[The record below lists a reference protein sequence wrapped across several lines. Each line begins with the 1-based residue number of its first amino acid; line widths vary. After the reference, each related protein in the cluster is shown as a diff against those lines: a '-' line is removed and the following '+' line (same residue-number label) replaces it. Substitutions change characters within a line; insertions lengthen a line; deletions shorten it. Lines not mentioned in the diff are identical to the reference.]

1 MLVTFPAFGVSG
13 PPPRT
18 RGTRQVADLLSWH
31 SGTTP
36 AYAGNATRSTPRMFA
51 APGPPP
57 RTRGTREERGQAAGV
72 PGTTPAYAGN
82 AVGAEA
88 AEHRLGDH
96 PRVRGERRDPCFVP
110 ASLDGPPPRTRGTRP
125 GRRCSRTR
133 HGTTPAYAGN
143 APAGQPRSGRSRD
156 HPRVRGERA
165 SRSVHGMVWSGP
177 PPRTRGTQ
185 GEPQLEVG
193 GGGTTPAYAGN
204 AFRPPSAS
212 CGSWDHPR
220 VRGER
225 LSFEDGDPRSLG
237 PPPRTRGT
245 RVRGG
250 SWGSGLGTTPAYAG
264 NATGRCRSCGRL
276 RDHPRV
282 RGERSMIDRPRM
294 RREGPP
300 PRTRGTRGSAAHVP
314 THPGTT
320 PAYAGNAPD
329 RAAHHSSCRDHPR
342 VRGERSSTAR
352 RSASSTGPPPRT
364 RGTRHSDK
372 PKQAEQGTTP
382 AYAGNASAHR
392 RRGTTTTDH
401 PRVAGQHV
409 GQAPAAIAGTD
420 QVHLRPACVAQHH

>member
-245 RVRGG
+245 RRQGPTRRPAH
-250 SWGSGLGTTPAYAG
+250 GTTPAYAG
-264 NATGRCRSCGRL
+264 NAR
-276 RDHPRV
+276 
-282 RGERSMIDRPRM
+282 IDLGIPKAVQ
-294 RREGPP
+294 GPP
-300 PRTRGTRGSAAHVP
+300 PRTRGTRRSP
-314 THPGTT
+314 TRPQGDPGTT
-320 PAYAGNAPD
+320 PAYAGNACSRPPWAPT
-329 RAAHHSSCRDHPR
+329 RRDHPR
-342 VRGERSSTAR
+342 VCGERGSVVGR
-352 RSASSTGPPPRT
+352 GDQVWGPPSRT
-364 RGTRHSDK
+364 RGTLHDRPPEDA
-372 PKQAEQGTTP
+372 QGGTTP
-382 AYAGNASAHR
+382 AYAGNARVCCTSSDPPW
-392 RRGTTTTDH
+392 DH
-401 PRVAGQHV
+401 PRVRGERVFARLTSQSAWG
-409 GQAPAAIAGTD
+409 PPPRTRGTPSPT
-420 QVHLRPACVAQHH
+420 VRRVL